1 MEAHGKNRT
10 IDEAKAAARVRSD
23 EETRDIV
30 AAFDSVPGGI
40 FKSTPWPDCRI
51 LCANDGFFKIIGYS
65 REELHK
71 SKGDRMR
78 EVVFPPDLDNLLK
91 AVSEQQGPK
100 LRCEHRITC
109 GDGSVK
115 WISVDGERFC
125 DDTGARYIYGMI
137 MDISKAKELEISL
150 REKKALYD
158 IALEG
163 SGLIIWSYDIAKDTL
178 THTQRSMEFH
188 HAPQMTR
195 SRPLEY
201 VTTAGCLREDSREK
215 ARSVAAKM
223 LAGAANATE
232 DFWFRFEGD
241 ADWWCERVAFT
252 NICDD
257 AGAPVLII
265 GVGRNVTEEIRV
277 KTEKQKMETV
287 MHSAAIFIWEY
298 DLTTGQCLYRPRND
312 GGCFAPGDEIID
324 TPYAMVERGKIH
336 RDSIKNYIDLHKKV
350 EAGAPSASA
359 DVRMYDDRGRE
370 VWMRLSYRAVYDE
383 SRAVRAVGHAKDITG
398 EIHAKAAKRQME
410 MALSA
415 SSLSLWSYDIRN
427 KIFNDTNKGSERLGL
442 VAPIKG
448 GYEAIIASGLV
459 MPESR
464 EDYRELHRRIESGQ
478 KSAEAVIHFDK
489 SRSKI
494 EWQRITYSAIFDG
507 EEPVMAV
514 GIGEDVSEL
523 INAQHRYNE
532 ELFFQMFGESGN
544 LLVKIRANATENKIE
559 SYIAQENVCTNIEGL
574 SYEEGMK
581 IMAETAILPER
592 RVELMRVLERARV
605 IEDFTGA
612 EKVNNVEFQ
621 RRTSDGGAI
630 WLNLV
635 VKTFRNPETDDILCF
650 IYAYD
655 IDADKTRK
663 IIIDRIAES
672 EYQMVALIDVKSGL
686 LKIHSENDREIKH
699 GVNETS
705 YSGAFGEII
714 LPLIAADRQN
724 EALGAFALDHVVKQV
739 NAKGY
744 YECSFPIIS
753 NGAVRHKK
761 WRFCWLDEAHTALLL
776 CRSDVT
782 ELLARR
788 TRQEELMRSALAQAR
803 AASVAKSDFLSSMSH
818 EIRTPMNAIIGMTAL
833 AKESAGAS
841 EEVRDCLS
849 KVELSA
855 QFLLALI
862 NDILDMSKI
871 ESGKTEIENCP
882 LNWRLF
888 LENICVICRGLAEK
902 KNVRY
907 LSDIQEGGCDRLIG
921 DATKLQ
927 QILLN
932 IISNAVKFTPE
943 CGSVTFTAKQHR
955 PENGRVPV
963 TFVVRDTG
971 IGIKE
976 SFLPHLFDPF
986 AQGHSGNTSSYGGTG
1001 LGLAIC
1007 KNLVSLMGGEI
1018 SVKSREGQGSEFTV
1032 SLSLELGYEQT
1043 ETCAAAPSDECPE
1056 SYNFKG
1062 RRLLLAEDHPLNVE
1076 VAQKMLTHRGF
1087 EVEIATNGEE
1097 ALYAF
1102 TSHPEGWYDAVLMD
1116 IRMPRMDGLTAT
1128 KLIRAAEKARAVS
1141 VPIIAMSANA
1151 FVEDI
1156 EKSRASGMDA
1166 HIAKPIDARRL
1177 YGTLYALIEVAK
1189 QSKKHYA

>member
-1 MEAHGKNRT
+1 METHGKNWN
-10 IDEAKAAARVRSD
+10 IDEAKAAARVRT
-23 EETRDIV
+23 EAETRDIV

-65 REELHK
+65 REELQK
-71 SKGDRMR
+71 SKDDRMR
-78 EVVFPPDLDNLLK
+78 EVVFPPDLNNLLK
-91 AVSEQQGPK
+91 AMSEQRGPK

-115 WISVDGERFC
+115 WISVDGEQFC
-125 DDTGARYIYGMI
+125 DDTGALYIYGMI

-158 IALEG
+158 IAVEG
-163 SGLIIWSYDIAKDTL
+163 SDLIIWSYDIAKDML
-178 THTQRSMEFH
+178 THTQRSMELH

-195 SRPLEY
+195 SHPLEY
-201 VTTAGCLREDSREK
+201 VTAAGCLRDDCRER
-215 ARSVAAKM
+215 ARAVAAKM
-223 LAGAANATE
+223 LSGAANATE

-252 NICDD
+252 TICDD
-257 AGAPVLII
+257 AGAPVIVI

-277 KTEKQKMETV
+277 KTEKQKMETA

-298 DLTTGQCLYRPRND
+298 DLTTGLCFYRPRND
-312 GGCFAPGDEIID
+312 GGSPVPDGEIID
-324 TPYAMVERGKIH
+324 TPYAMVERGRIH
-336 RDSIKNYIDLHKKV
+336 RDSIKDYIGLHKKI
-350 EAGAPSASA
+350 EAGAASASA

-442 VAPIKG
+442 VAPITG
-448 GYEAIIASGLV
+448 GCEAIIASGLV

-464 EDYRELHRRIESGQ
+464 EDYRELHRRIDSGQ

-494 EWQRITYSAIFDG
+494 EWQRITYSTIFDG
-507 EEPVMAV
+507 DEPVMAV

-523 INAQHRYNE
+523 MNAQHRYNE
-532 ELFFQMFGESGN
+532 ELSFQMFGESGN

-559 SYIAQENVCTNIEGL
+559 SYIAQDNVSTNIEGL

-581 IMAETAILPER
+581 IMAATAILPER
-592 RVELMRVLERARV
+592 REELLRILDRARV
-605 IEDFTGA
+605 IKDFTGA
-612 EKVNNVEFQ
+612 EQVQNVEFQ
-621 RRTSDGGAI
+621 RMTNDGGAI

-699 GVNETS
+699 GVSETS
-705 YSGAFGEII
+705 YSGAFVGTI
-714 LPLIAADRQN
+714 LPLIAADRKN
-724 EALGAFALDHVVKQV
+724 EATGAFALEHVLKQV

-782 ELLARR
+782 EFLARR

-833 AKESAGAS
+833 AKEAAGAS
-841 EEVRDCLS
+841 EEVQDCLS

-871 ESGKTEIENCP
+871 ESGKAEVESHP
-882 LNWRLF
+882 LSWHLF

-902 KNVRY
+902 KSVRY
-907 LSDIQEGGCDRLIG
+907 ICDIEEGGCDRLMG

-927 QILLN
+927 QILIN

-943 CGSVTFTAKQHR
+943 CGSVTFAAKQHE

-971 IGIKE
+971 IGITE

-1018 SVKSREGQGSEFTV
+1018 SVKSREGQGAEFTV
-1032 SLSLELGYEQT
+1032 SLSLALCDEQA
-1043 ETCAAAPSDECPE
+1043 EKCASAAYAECPDG
-1056 SYNFKG
+1056 YDFKG

-1076 VAQKMLTHRGF
+1076 VAKKMLAHRGF
-1087 EVEIATNGEE
+1087 EVEVAANGEE
-1097 ALYAF
+1097 ALSAF

-1128 KLIRAAEKARAVS
+1128 KLIRTAERGRAVS

-1151 FVEDI
+1151 FVEDM

-1177 YGTLYALIEVAK
+1177 YGTLYSLIEVAK